1 MKQLLFLVLMI
12 LLSGEIIA
20 QTQIISAKR
29 VNISE
34 KLHSGQYNLI
44 GVGDSTGQFYYENM
58 QDPINPLS
66 GVNLRTLQR
75 SIDTITVINEADPF
89 YAADSADIKS
99 RLRNLDT
106 IVGDKKVTQGDTL
119 LTLEQYKLLTTA
131 AAKPIYSITL
141 PYSTTVAGRIAL
153 AVSGVDYPTGWTLTA
168 DGLNLVVTHNLAR
181 WVSNVT
187 VFAKTTGT
195 ERQQLFNTAAY
206 NGITCLSSN
215 ALKVY
220 SLATISKD
228 IVLYINFE

>member
-1 MKQLLFLVLMI
+1 MKQLLFLVLML

-20 QTQIISAKR
+20 QTQIVSAKR

-75 SIDTITVINEADPF
+75 SIDTITVINETDPL
-89 YAADSADIKS
+89 YSADSTDIMN
-99 RLRNLDT
+99 RLLNLDT
-106 IVGDKKVTQGDTL
+106 IAGDKKVTEGDTL

-153 AVSGVDYPTGWTLTA
+153 AVSGVDYPSGWTLTA
-168 DGLNLVVTHNLAR
+168 DGLNLVVTHNLTR
-181 WVSNVT
+181 WASNVT

-228 IVLYINFE
+228 IVIYLNFE

>member
-1 MKQLLFLVLMI
+1 MKKVLI
-12 LLSGEIIA
+12 
-20 QTQIISAKR
+20 
-29 VNISE
+29 
-34 KLHSGQYNLI
+34 LI
-44 GVGDSTGQFYYENM
+44 GLVMFCLVSYGQTIEKITYENK
-58 QDPINPLS
+58 
-66 GVNLRTLQR
+66 VNLRPIVDRTKQSTAEDWNEVKAKFNSLVDYLDDSLLVITEKD
-75 SIDTITVINEADPF
+75 SI

-99 RLRNLDT
+99 KIRNLDT

-153 AVSGVDYPTGWTLTA
+153 AVSGVDYPSGWTLTA
-168 DGLNLVVTHNLAR
+168 DGLNLVVTHNLVR
-181 WVSNVT
+181 WASNVT

-228 IVLYINFE
+228 IVIYINFE

>member
-1 MKQLLFLVLMI
+1 MKQLLSLILMI
-12 LLSGEIIA
+12 FLSGEIIA
-20 QTQIISAKR
+20 ENIIQAKR

-34 KLHSGQYNLI
+34 KLHSGQYNLV

-75 SIDTITVINEADPF
+75 SIDTLTVINEADPI
-89 YAADSADIKS
+89 YSADSANIKS
-99 RLRNLDT
+99 KLRNLDT
-106 IVGDKKVTQGDTL
+106 IAGDKKVTQGDTL
-119 LTLEQYKLLTTA
+119 LTLEQYRILANGFSKS
-131 AAKPIYSITL
+131 IYSITL

-153 AVSGVDYPTGWTLTA
+153 AVSGVDYPSGWILTA
-168 DGLNLVVTHNLAR
+168 DGLNLVVTHNLNR
-181 WVSNVT
+181 WTSNVT

-206 NGITCLSSN
+206 NGITCLSDD
-215 ALKVY
+215 AVKIF

-228 IVLYINFE
+228 IVIYLNFE

>member
-1 MKQLLFLVLMI
+1 MKQLLFLMLM
-12 LLSGEIIA
+12 LFLSGEIIA
-20 QTQIISAKR
+20 QTQIVSAKR

-34 KLHSGQYNLI
+34 KLHSGQYNLV
-44 GVGDSTGQFYYENM
+44 GVGDSIGQFYFENM

-75 SIDTITVINEADPF
+75 SIDTIAVINETDPF
-89 YAADSADIKS
+89 YSADSTDIKS

-106 IVGDKKVTQGDTL
+106 IAGDKNVTEGDTL

-153 AVSGVDYPTGWTLTA
+153 AVSGVDYPSGWTLTA
-168 DGLNLVVTHNLAR
+168 DGLNLVVTHNLTR
-181 WVSNVT
+181 WASNVA

-228 IVLYINFE
+228 IVIYLNFE

>member
-1 MKQLLFLVLMI
+1 MKQLLFLVLML

-20 QTQIISAKR
+20 QTQIVSAKR

-75 SIDTITVINEADPF
+75 SIDTITVINETDPL
-89 YAADSADIKS
+89 YSADSTDIMN
-99 RLRNLDT
+99 RLLNLDT
-106 IVGDKKVTQGDTL
+106 IAGDKKVTEGDTL

-153 AVSGVDYPTGWTLTA
+153 AVSGVDYPSGWTLTA
-168 DGLNLVVTHNLAR
+168 DGLNLVVTHNLTR
-181 WVSNVT
+181 WASNVS

-228 IVLYINFE
+228 IVIYLNFE

>member
-1 MKQLLFLVLMI
+1 ML

-20 QTQIISAKR
+20 QTQIVSAKR

-75 SIDTITVINEADPF
+75 SIDTITVINETDPL
-89 YAADSADIKS
+89 YSADSTDIMN
-99 RLRNLDT
+99 RLLNLDT
-106 IVGDKKVTQGDTL
+106 IAGDKKVTQGDTL

-153 AVSGVDYPTGWTLTA
+153 ATDYPAGWTLTA
-168 DGLNLVVTHNLAR
+168 NGVNLVVTHNLGR
-181 WVSNVT
+181 WCTDVK
-187 VFAKTTGT
+187 VFSIINGT
-195 ERQQLFNTAAY
+195 QRQQLRLSAAENGLTA
-206 NGITCLSSN
+206 LSAN
-215 ALKVY
+215 QAEVY
-220 SLATISKD
+220 SLSTIAKD
-228 IVLYINFE
+228 IVVYLYFE

>member
-1 MKQLLFLVLMI
+1 MKHLLFLVLMI

-34 KLHSGQYNLI
+34 KLHSGQYNLV

-75 SIDTITVINEADPF
+75 SIDTLTVINEADPI
-89 YAADSADIKS
+89 YSADSADIKS
-99 RLRNLDT
+99 KLRNLDT
-106 IVGDKKVTQGDTL
+106 IAGDKKVTQGDTL
-119 LTLEQYKLLTTA
+119 LTLEQYRILANGFSKS
-131 AAKPIYSITL
+131 IYSITL

-153 AVSGVDYPTGWTLTA
+153 AVSGVDYPSGWTLTA
-168 DGLNLVVTHNLAR
+168 DGLNLVVTHNLNR
-181 WVSNVT
+181 WTSNVT

-206 NGITCLSSN
+206 NGITCLSDN
-215 ALKVY
+215 AVKVF

-228 IVLYINFE
+228 IVIYLNFE